1 MFNAISSY
9 IRIGNVVTYDWDSP
23 LIASMGPQNG
33 GRKEMLFAQVF
44 GLDVRRGN
52 VRQGIIIRI
61 RSGLLYR

>member
-9 IRIGNVVTYDWDSP
+9 IRIGNVVTYDWDSS
-23 LIASMGPQNG
+23 LIVSIAPQNA
-33 GRKEMLFAQVF
+33 GRKEMSFAQVF

-52 VRQGIIIRI
+52 LRQGIIIRI